1 MIPTFYINLARDTER
16 RAAIERE
23 LHRAGIAAIRYPA
36 VDGTALPPDLAPYF
50 AHGDG
55 KPPLM
60 TAGEIGCYASH
71 LGIYREIVA
80 KNVDVALVLED
91 DAVLSRDMAPLLE
104 DIVAQAPPGWD
115 MVLLCGSKDRAVRPL
130 MSLKGGRMLVRY
142 SRIPPTT
149 AGYLITGSGARK
161 MLNPGV
167 RRIWPVDWDTRTP
180 WIFQMET
187 FGVAPAPIN
196 QNTTTLDSSIVRGS
210 GRSRLRTG
218 LPRPT
223 AYTWS
228 NNPIRSPS
236 AFIFNI
242 RKLGPLWWLRCF
254 VSNSRIKIG
263 HLLRPLLARPR
274 KQQAN

>member
-1 MIPTFYINLARDTER
+1 MISTYFINLDRDADR
-16 RAAIERE
+16 RAAIEGE
-23 LHRAGIAAIRYPA
+23 LHRAGIAANRYPA
-36 VDGTALPPDLAPYF
+36 VDGTALPPELAPYF

-91 DAVLSRDMAPLLE
+91 DAVLAREMAPILE
-104 DIVAQAPPGWD
+104 DILTQAPPGWD
-115 MVLLCGSKDRAVRPL
+115 MILLCGNKDRAVRPL
-130 MSLKGGRMLVRY
+130 VSLKGGRTLVCY

-149 AGYLITGSGARK
+149 AGYLITASGARK
-161 MLNPGV
+161 MLNPAV

-223 AYTWS
+223 AYSWT
-228 NNPIRSPS
+228 NNPIRSPA
-236 AFIFNI
+236 AFFYNF

-254 VSNSRIKIG
+254 ISNSGIKVG
-263 HLLRPLLARPR
+263 HLLRPLVRRAR
-274 KQQAN
+274 KQHA